1 MKVDVTK
8 LTQGQLIRLCDD
20 LGMSKDEIAYW
31 VTERQTLLTAK
42 ETLSSIEKTLNDP
55 VVLKAQR
62 IAQEAMR
69 RKQLIKSLLG
79 TASGIAFW
87 GFLFW
92 LVVNRSP
99 D

>member
-1 MKVDVTK
+1 MNIDVTK

-20 LGMSKDEIAYW
+20 LGMSKDEISYW

-42 ETLSSIEKTLNDP
+42 ETLSSIEQTLNDP
-55 VVLKAQR
+55 IVLKAQR
-62 IAQEAMR
+62 IAHEEMR
-69 RKQLIKSLLG
+69 RKQRIKSLLG
-79 TASGIAFW
+79 TVSGIAFW

-92 LVVNRSP
+92 LVVNRSS